1 MGSTKKMGA
10 ILSCLGEFRA
20 WILGYKAI
28 QRHIEQHL
36 EQHLDE
42 IQEQIKE
49 IQQDQKKILENQQ
62 TLLSRYN
69 SAQKPQAE
77 QKPTDHVAKAATGP
91 ICWQVLSPPAASTVH
106 KQMIDA
112 LNSLLDR
119 QHGLRLEPGSE
130 GPCLLTVVNSSRL
143 EADYKRDSQCFK
155 VTANQRV
162 ILVIL
167 IPTRQVPPSFVPR

>member
-10 ILSCLGEFRA
+10 ILSCLGECWA
-20 WILGYKAI
+20 WILGHNAI

-91 ICWQVLSPPAASTVH
+91 ICWQVLSPPPAASTVH

-112 LNSLLDR
+112 
-119 QHGLRLEPGSE
+119 
-130 GPCLLTVVNSSRL
+130 
-143 EADYKRDSQCFK
+143 
-155 VTANQRV
+155 
-162 ILVIL
+162 
-167 IPTRQVPPSFVPR
+167 